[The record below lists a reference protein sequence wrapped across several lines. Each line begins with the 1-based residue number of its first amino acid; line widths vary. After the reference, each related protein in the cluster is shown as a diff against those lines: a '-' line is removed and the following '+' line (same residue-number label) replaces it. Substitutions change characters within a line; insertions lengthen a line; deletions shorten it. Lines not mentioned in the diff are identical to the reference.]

1 MPMSLNFVAKEGH
14 AEPPIILVMG
24 LGGAGGNA
32 VNNMFRRGIHN
43 VAFAVCNT
51 DRQALDRLAVPTRVL
66 IGQKVTGGL
75 GCGSD
80 PSLGTKAAE
89 ESLDEILSVCKSP
102 IRMVFLTA
110 GLGGGTGTGSI
121 PIIAQKCREMGLLT
135 VAVVTLPFR
144 FEGEIR
150 RRNAIHGLIALEPVV
165 DALVV
170 IHNDNIRQI
179 ASRDIRQKEAF
190 LLADDAL
197 YRAVRGIAEIITKPG
212 YINVDFADVQ
222 AVMKGGGY
230 ALLGMSIQS
239 GSDRAQLAVEEA
251 LSSPLLDHIEIQ
263 GARNVL
269 VNITASEESLRMDET
284 EIIMNAINEA
294 LSNGRSEE
302 PEARIIMGQVY
313 DEEAGDDLSLTL
325 IITGLTRP
333 PSVHA
338 LIEKYQQAKKV
349 SPPSTNPPPAPPIQT
364 KLPLEDNTAS
374 TPSRPLP
381 PSTSLHERILR
392 IQSNPDQAL
401 QEAHKRPAY
410 ERLSTLP
417 TPPTPPPTTSH
428 PTIEP
433 TTDPSLQ
440 VRRQNPRLYQNPD

>member
-1 MPMSLNFVAKEGH
+1 MSLNFIGKDGH

-32 VNNMFRRGIHN
+32 VHNMFLRGIHN

-51 DRQALDRLAVPTRVL
+51 DRQALDRLAVPTRIL
-66 IGQKVTGGL
+66 MGQKVTGGL

-80 PSLGTKAAE
+80 PSLGAKAAE
-89 ESLDEILSVCKSP
+89 ESLEEILSVCKSP

-121 PIIAQKCREMGLLT
+121 PIVAQKCKEIGLLT

-150 RRNAIHGLIALEPVV
+150 RRNAIQGLIALESVV

-269 VNITASEESLRMDET
+269 VNITASEDSLRMDET
-284 EIIMNAINEA
+284 EIIMTAINEA
-294 LSNGRSEE
+294 LGTNASEE
-302 PEARIIMGQVY
+302 TEARIIMGQVY
-313 DEEAGDDLSLTL
+313 DNSAGDDLSLTL
-325 IITGLTRP
+325 IITGLERP
-333 PSVHA
+333 PSIKA
-338 LIEKYQQAKKV
+338 LIEKYQHSKKPPAA
-349 SPPSTNPPPAPPIQT
+349 SPPAAPPLQT
-364 KLPLEDNTAS
+364 KLVLEDKATS
-374 TPSRPLP
+374 SPSAPLP
-381 PSTSLHERILR
+381 PLASLEERLIR
-392 IQSNPDQAL
+392 IQNNPEKAI
-401 QEAHKRPAY
+401 QEAHRRPAY
-410 ERLSTLP
+410 ERLNTLP
-417 TPPTPPPTTSH
+417 TPPTPPPTTSQ

-440 VRRQNPRLYQNPD
+440 LRRHNPRLYQNPD

>member
-1 MPMSLNFVAKEGH
+1 MSLNFIGKDSH

-32 VNNMFRRGIHN
+32 VNNMFLRGIHN

-51 DRQALDRLAVPTRVL
+51 DRQALDRLAVPTRIL
-66 IGQKVTGGL
+66 MGQKVTGGL

-80 PSLGTKAAE
+80 PSLGAKAAE
-89 ESLDEILSVCKSP
+89 ESLDEILSVCKAP

-121 PIIAQKCREMGLLT
+121 PIVAQKCKQMGLLT

-150 RRNAIHGLIALEPVV
+150 RRNAIQGLIALEPVV

-269 VNITASEESLRMDET
+269 VNITASEDSLRMDET
-284 EIIMNAINEA
+284 EIIMTAINEA
-294 LSNGRSEE
+294 LGTGPNEE
-302 PEARIIMGQVY
+302 TEARIIMGQVY
-313 DEEAGDDLSLTL
+313 DNSAGDDLSLTL
-325 IITGLTRP
+325 IITGLDRP
-333 PSVHA
+333 PSIKA
-338 LIEKYQQAKKV
+338 LIEKYQQTRK
-349 SPPSTNPPPAPPIQT
+349 SPASPSTPHSAPPIQT
-364 KLPLEDNTAS
+364 KLVLEDKAPSSPPAPMPPLAS
-374 TPSRPLP
+374 LE
-381 PSTSLHERILR
+381 ERIIR
-392 IQSNPDQAL
+392 IQNNPEKAL

-410 ERLSTLP
+410 ERLNTLS
-417 TPPTPPPTTSH
+417 TPPTPPPTTSQ

-433 TTDPSLQ
+433 TTDPALQ